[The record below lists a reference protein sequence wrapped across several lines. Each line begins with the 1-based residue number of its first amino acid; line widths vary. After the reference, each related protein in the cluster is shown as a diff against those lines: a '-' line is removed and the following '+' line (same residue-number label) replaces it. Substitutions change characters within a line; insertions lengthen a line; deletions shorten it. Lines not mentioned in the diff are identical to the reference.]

1 MSDITKATTFMLLS
15 TFSLSLS
22 GLMAKYLS
30 EVMPTSLLSF
40 VRFFYPVCSYFFF

>member
-1 MSDITKATTFMLLS
+1 MSDIAKATAFMLLS

-22 GLMAKYLS
+22 GLVAKYLS

-40 VRFFYPVCSYFFF
+40 VLRFL